1 MSDDSSQVVRVV
13 VFGNSGSGKSTYA
26 KALANRERVSH
37 LDLDTI
43 VWEPKEIAVLKPA
56 EAIRASL
63 EAFIAANTDWV
74 IEGCYDELVEA
85 AASRAS
91 ELVFLNPG
99 VDACLA
105 NNARRPWEPHKYA
118 SLEEQNSMLTSL
130 QAWVAGY
137 YQRHDQW
144 SYAAHRR
151 IFDAHQGRKVEYT
164 AGIALVLEHSVDAEV
179 NSAFAWRFRTD
190 VANWNDP
197 PATFAMNGPFVK
209 GARGTTVLPGQEPM
223 TWWVRDLHKEHSF
236 VIEMPLKNAILSFE
250 WQFSAR
256 SDDVTRITQRI
267 VLAGPNAAAY
277 TRHVDGAF
285 GATLADGMNR
295 IATQMADAA
304 RALRLEEHSSE
315 R

>member
-1 MSDDSSQVVRVV
+1 MRVL

-26 KALANRERVSH
+26 TALETRERIPH

-43 VWEPKEIAVLKPA
+43 VWVPNQIAVMRPA

-63 EAFIAANTDWV
+63 EAFIAANADWV
-74 IEGCYDELVEA
+74 IEGCYGELVEA

-118 SLEEQNSMLTSL
+118 SLEEQNSMLANL

-190 VANWNDP
+190 VTNWNDP
-197 PATFAMNGPFVK
+197 PATFAMSGPFVK
-209 GARGTTVLPGQEPM
+209 GARGTTVLPGHDPI
-223 TWWVRDLHKEHSF
+223 TWWVRDLHQEHSF
-236 VIEMPLKNAILSFE
+236 AIEMPLEHAILSFE
-250 WQFSAR
+250 WRFSAT

-277 TRHVDGAF
+277 TSQVEGAF

-304 RALRLEEHSSE
+304 RALHLEEHSSE
-315 R
+315 S